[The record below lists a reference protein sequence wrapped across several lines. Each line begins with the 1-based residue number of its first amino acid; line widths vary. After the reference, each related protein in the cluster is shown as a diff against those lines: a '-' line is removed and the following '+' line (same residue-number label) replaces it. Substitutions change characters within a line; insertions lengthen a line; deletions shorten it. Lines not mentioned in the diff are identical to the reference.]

1 MREHRKKK
9 DRKTFRAKENARHLG
24 LHGLPW
30 PLLAGC
36 FFLLAF
42 LGVMSSVSGLWSIQ
56 PDYCVAYVGSHELT
70 DEMYDAIESA
80 FLISG
85 QDVNGDQEI
94 VIQLRQYVIPDGESA
109 DREMILSQL
118 TADINS
124 CESFFFILEDPE
136 NFQYSF
142 GLLRFTD
149 GRLPA
154 LDDYSAAG
162 KTVSLSDS
170 SFFSESL
177 NGLSASEAAFVGEL
191 SIGVRGFWTEQTCKY
206 EEENDALWEKIM
218 L

>member
-1 MREHRKKK
+1 MREHRGKT
-9 DRKTFRAKENARHLG
+9 DRKTFLAKENARNLR
-24 LHGLPW
+24 LHGLSW

-42 LGVMSSVSGLWSIQ
+42 LGVMCSVSGLWSIQ
-56 PDYCVAYVGSHELT
+56 PDYCVAYVGSHGLT
-70 DEMYDAIESA
+70 DEMYDAIESS
-80 FLISG
+80 FISAG
-85 QDVNGDQEI
+85 EDVNGDQEI
-94 VIQLRQYVIPDGESA
+94 AVQIRQYIIPDGGSE
-109 DREMILSQL
+109 DKDMITAQL

-136 NFQYSF
+136 SFQYSF

-162 KTVSLSDS
+162 KTVFLSDS

-177 NGLSASEAAFVGEL
+177 NGLSVSEAAFVEKL
-191 SIGVRGFWTEQTCKY
+191 SIGVRGFWTERTCKY
-206 EEENDALWEKIM
+206 EKENDALWEKIM